1 MLHSK
6 AIQWLA
12 IWKDVIMPSYGNMI
26 DLIFFFNV
34 CADNKPVSIVAH
46 WLKHIAPIHECD
58 MNRNWRPNIR
68 KFLLENLHLLK
79 FINIFRVT
87 LSVHMIRQPMAMRVS
102 IVCQKSDRYLSVAEP
117 IRAHFNWFLEQ
128 TLMWKETLMWTGNK
142 CDMELMN
149 GNPFGILLEKKWNTL
164 RDWRQLSRAI
174 PQLVRPTLICSNLR
188 LQVIVV
194 GSSAHKASD
203 NQQI

>member
-87 LSVHMIRQPMAMRVS
+87 LFVHMIRQPMAMRVS

-128 TLMWKETLMWTGNK
+128 TLMWKETLMWTGNE

-149 GNPFGILLEKKWNTL
+149 GNLFGISLKKKMKHTSRLATTFESNSTTGKTDTNLFQFKATSYSGRLERTQGK
-164 RDWRQLSRAI
+164 R
-174 PQLVRPTLICSNLR
+174 
-188 LQVIVV
+188 
-194 GSSAHKASD
+194 
-203 NQQI
+203 